1 MKNTVRLLSLLILV
15 ALTACGPKKQAAAP
29 PPPDVDVVTVQSA
42 DVPLYTEWIGT
53 LDGYVNAQIRAQVSG
68 YLMAQDYKEGAQIKK
83 GDLLFHIDPRPF
95 QAALDQ
101 AKGQL
106 AQAEAQ
112 FDKTELDVERYTP
125 LAKEK
130 AISQE
135 ELVDAEHASLVAKA
149 AVASA
154 KAAVETAELNL
165 EFTKITSPIDGI
177 AGLAQAQIGDLVGPA
192 SGELTAVSTVDPIKV
207 YFTFT
212 EASYMDYMN
221 NYSDETKRAEH
232 ERDLELELILANGT
246 VYPHKGKFYFADRQV
261 DVRTGAL
268 RVAGLIPNPGRVL
281 RPGQFAR
288 VRARTQIRTGALAV
302 PQRAVM
308 ELQGNYQVAVVDAA
322 NKVSIRS
329 VKVSDRIG
337 NMWIVEEGLK
347 PGEQVIVEGTQKARA
362 GTVVVPKPYVPRTLA
377 KKE

>member
-1 MKNTVRLLSLLILV
+1 M
-15 ALTACGPKKQAAAP
+15 
-29 PPPDVDVVTVQSA
+29 VTVQPA
-42 DVPLYTEWIGT
+42 DVPLYQEWIGT
-53 LDGYVNAQIRAQVSG
+53 LDGFVNAKIRAQVTG
-68 YLMAQDYKEGAQIKK
+68 YLMAQDYKEGAQMKK
-83 GDLLFHIDPRPF
+83 GDLMFQIDPRPF
-95 QAALDQ
+95 QAAVDQ
-101 AKGQL
+101 AKAQL

-112 FDKTELDVERYTP
+112 FDKTELDVKRYTP

-135 ELVDAEHASLVAKA
+135 ELDDAVHASMEAKA

-154 KAAVETAELNL
+154 NAAVETAELNL

-177 AGLAQAQIGDLVGPA
+177 AGIAQAQIGDLVGPA

-207 YFTFT
+207 YFTIT
-212 EASYMDYMN
+212 EASYMDYVN
-221 NYSDETKRAEH
+221 RYSDETEWAEH

-268 RVAGLIPNPGRVL
+268 RVAGLIPNPGRLL

-288 VRARTQIRTGALAV
+288 VRARTQIRAGALAV
-302 PQRAVM
+302 PQRAVI
-308 ELQGNYQVAVVDAA
+308 ELQGNYQVGVVDAA

-329 VKVSDRIG
+329 VKVGDRIG
-337 NMWIVEEGLK
+337 NLWIVEEGLK
-347 PGEQVIVEGTQKARA
+347 PGEQVVIDQMKAD
-362 GTVVVPKPYVPRTLA
+362 GVPHNALSSTGPMRMPHL
-377 KKE
+377 